1 MFRPSSC
8 RRALLA
14 VLSMVFLT
22 ATQPVRA
29 AEILVYAGAGLR
41 PAIDTLADRFEA
53 ETGATVIREY
63 AGSGQL
69 VTRFNASRRGDVLV
83 PGSLVFFDALLDAG
97 DVDTPRPIVAHTPVV
112 GVAKAKAE
120 DVTTFADI
128 AKPGIRVGLGDPKA
142 MALGRTAETILD
154 ASGMGDA
161 IRANTVLRAGTVKQ
175 LALYVIQGDV
185 DAAIIGRTD
194 AVLNP
199 DTIVMHQIPADW
211 YTPEIVA
218 AGVLSTS
225 KDPELAERFAEFL
238 ASPDG
243 VGAFTALGFL
253 PVPDA
258 AE

>member
-1 MFRPSSC
+1 MPRPPAII
-8 RRALLA
+8 RVLAAVAPLLLIAA
-14 VLSMVFLT
+14 VP
-22 ATQPVRA
+22 AHA

-53 ETGATVIREY
+53 ETGTTVIREY

-69 VTRFNASRRGDVLV
+69 VTRFSASRRGDVLV

-112 GVAKAKAE
+112 GVAKAKAGE
-120 DVTTFADI
+120 VTTFADL
-128 AKPGIRVGLGDPKA
+128 AKPGLRVGLGDPKA

-154 ASGMGDA
+154 ASGMGGA

-199 DTIVMHQIPADW
+199 DTIVMRAIPADW

-225 KDPELAERFAEFL
+225 EDPELAGQFADFL
-238 ASPDG
+238 ASSDG
-243 VGAFTALGFL
+243 IAAFEALGFL

-258 AE
+258 AD